1 VDSVD
6 TDRAALLEATDDGT
20 FEVFVPVTPLVKAA
34 GEGAGGAPTTRDGTP
49 VPKRLLEGIASSES
63 KDQQGE
69 VIIQAGIDF
78 RPLLEKGFINWNHS
92 HAPKDQIGQPLEA
105 VVLNQGPTDIPALF
119 LRGFLYE
126 DHRGAD
132 EAWELLVAM
141 EKARRAGHGRRQMGW
156 SVEGGVVLRDGK
168 TLARSIVR
176 HMALTHEPVNTDTY
190 AKAALAK
197 SHGFELDDAV
207 WVEDD
212 GARPHLVFGGFEAL
226 CKSLAPSAADVTA
239 ALLHGALE
247 KTVATGLTGTGGRP
261 AATGGQG
268 EANALRLENLSPRL
282 TRVLPE
288 AAACL
293 ALCGPCKPGRTCPR
307 HGRVVKGLRT
317 AFEHLVHCYGQDP
330 DEVVERLSALRRAF
344 D

>member
-6 TDRAALLEATDDGT
+6 RVGTDRTALAEGGDDAT
-20 FEVFVPVTPLVKAA
+20 FEVFVPVSPLAKA
-34 GEGAGGAPTTRDGTP
+34 ESGATRDGKP
-49 VPKRLLEGIASSES
+49 APRRVLEGIASSES

-105 VVLNQGPTDIPALF
+105 VVLNQGPTDVPALF

-141 EKARRAGHGRRQMGW
+141 DKARQAGHGRRQMGW

-168 TLARSIVR
+168 TLARSVVR

-197 SHGFELDDAV
+197 SHGLELDDAV
-207 WVEDD
+207 WVEEG

-226 CKSLAPSAADVTA
+226 CKSLAPGAADVAA
-239 ALLHGALE
+239 ALLKA
-247 KTVATGLTGTGGRP
+247 TATGLTGTGGRP
-261 AATGGQG
+261 AQTGGQG

-293 ALCGPCKPGRTCPR
+293 ALCGPCKPGRACPR